1 MAFSF
6 FGKKKTEEQPAV
18 QAAGAGK
25 QVPPNAVPSAPGFA
39 SAAPGAVSKPEGL
52 VIEKQPAA
60 KPNIIFSA
68 GNAGSLKANLGKIAH
83 KAAHDVD
90 MDTSSAML
98 DESDRPGEKKSFIE
112 LSAKESKTL
121 KKNAEDEAAAKKA
134 SEKAGEKPAVEKK
147 GVAPLKVETKGE
159 EESRV
164 SHEAAATV
172 ADDAA
177 LAAPG
182 GENAEE
188 AGDEEG
194 TGKIE
199 TKEGFYIDTHPKII
213 KLPPYDQ
220 RRTLN
225 VRYPLI
231 PPYAYAHIYWDDEQ
245 NELIYSIEEPV
256 LDETERELLE
266 LVNLGLEEMINI
278 SFVRA
283 AKSHILLQYLEK
295 NVQSILV
302 ELGTKVNRKTYHKI
316 MYYVY
321 RNSVGL
327 NEIEPLLNDYYVED
341 IECNGCNF
349 PLYIVHRVYQNIK
362 STVEFKD
369 LAYMTDF
376 VEKLAQKTGRYISY
390 AKPLLDGTLPDG
402 SRVNATYTEDVTTRG
417 PTFTIRKFTK
427 EPWTP
432 VHLIKSKTVTA
443 EAFAYLWLVI
453 EHKFNMMVVGETA
466 SGKTTFLNCIVDFIP
481 PEARIC
487 SIEDTRELNL
497 AHINWLPAV
506 TRAGFGATDAAGIQF
521 GEITLFDLL
530 RESFRQN
537 PDYVIVGEI
546 RGKEAYVLF
555 QGMASGHPSFSTF
568 HAASV
573 DTVVKRL
580 ETPPINLSPS
590 LVEALDVVC
599 ICIHVKDQER
609 NVRRLKEVD
618 EIIGIE
624 QALGKANYNA
634 VFEFDPA
641 SDKII
646 FNGKPT
652 IFERIIKKTGMTYAQ
667 LKAEMDTR
675 TALLNKMV
683 EQNISNF
690 EKFNEVV
697 NNYYKDPNMVRKQFG
712 IK

>member
-1 MAFSF
+1 MVAFPF
-6 FGKKKTEEQPAV
+6 FKKKVDKTAPV
-18 QAAGAGK
+18 VAAG
-25 QVPPNAVPSAPGFA
+25 
-39 SAAPGAVSKPEGL
+39 GAVGTGSVEIKVKPEPEGPE
-52 VIEKQPAA
+52 VVVNAEQSSSSSKEEGVEGG
-60 KPNIIFSA
+60 SE
-68 GNAGSLKANLGKIAH
+68 AGSEVL
-83 KAAHDVD
+83 
-90 MDTSSAML
+90 
-98 DESDRPGEKKSFIE
+98 IE
-112 LSAKESKTL
+112 NKY
-121 KKNAEDEAAAKKA
+121 ND
-134 SEKAGEKPAVEKK
+134 
-147 GVAPLKVETKGE
+147 
-159 EESRV
+159 
-164 SHEAAATV
+164 
-172 ADDAA
+172 
-177 LAAPG
+177 
-182 GENAEE
+182 
-188 AGDEEG
+188 
-194 TGKIE
+194 
-199 TKEGFYIDTHPKII
+199 GFYIDLRPKLT

-220 RRTLN
+220 KRTIN

-231 PPYAYAHIYWDDEQ
+231 PPYAYAHLYWDKEQ
-245 NELIYSIEEPV
+245 NELIYSVEEPI
-256 LDETERELLE
+256 LDDTEKELLE
-266 LVNLGLEEMINI
+266 LINLGLEEMINI

-283 AKSHILLQYLEK
+283 SKSNLLIQYLEK

-302 ELGTKVNRKTYHKI
+302 EIGTKVSKKSYKKL

-341 IECNGCNF
+341 IECNGLNF
-349 PLYIVHRVYQNIK
+349 PLYIVHRKYQNLK
-362 STVEFKD
+362 TTVIFKD
-369 LAYMTDF
+369 KQYMTDF
-376 VEKLAQKTGRYISY
+376 IEKLAQKTGRYISY

-402 SRVNATYTEDVTTRG
+402 SRVNATYTEDITTRG

-432 VHLIKSKTVTA
+432 VHLIKSGTATA

-453 EHKFNMMVVGETA
+453 ENKFNIMVVGETA

-506 TRAGFGATDAAGIQF
+506 TRAGFGMPTVMGTKY

-599 ICIHVKDQER
+599 ICIHIKDQKR
-609 NVRRLKEVD
+609 NIRRLREVD
-618 EIIGIE
+618 EVLEVE
-624 QALGKANYNA
+624 QALGQAKYNS
-634 VFEFDPA
+634 VFELDPA
-641 SDKII
+641 SDKILLK
-646 FNGKPT
+646 NKPT
-652 IFERIIKKTGMTYAQ
+652 IFEQITKRTGMTEEQ
-667 LKAEMDTR
+667 ITAEMKQR
-675 TALLNKMV
+675 AILLQKMADKNIASFQEFNK
-683 EQNISNF
+683 
-690 EKFNEVV
+690 VV
-697 NNYYKDPNMVRKQFG
+697 NDYYKDPESVLKRFDMK
-712 IK
+712 

>member
-1 MAFSF
+1 MAFPF
-6 FGKKKTEEQPAV
+6 FRKKEEAPKAPIAQAAAAASTVSSAGASGTASDEKLVIDSKDRPKNTGVVFTGGKPDMGGDERQKMAATASVAERAKETSAKMGVPTDAAELKKEDKTLMGAKIPGPDKSAASGNGPEKGGIVDSDVVAPKPTEE
-18 QAAGAGK
+18 
-25 QVPPNAVPSAPGFA
+25 VP
-39 SAAPGAVSKPEGL
+39 
-52 VIEKQPAA
+52 
-60 KPNIIFSA
+60 
-68 GNAGSLKANLGKIAH
+68 
-83 KAAHDVD
+83 
-90 MDTSSAML
+90 
-98 DESDRPGEKKSFIE
+98 
-112 LSAKESKTL
+112 
-121 KKNAEDEAAAKKA
+121 
-134 SEKAGEKPAVEKK
+134 
-147 GVAPLKVETKGE
+147 VET
-159 EESRV
+159 
-164 SHEAAATV
+164 
-172 ADDAA
+172 
-177 LAAPG
+177 
-182 GENAEE
+182 
-188 AGDEEG
+188 EG
-194 TGKIE
+194 
-199 TKEGFYIDTHPKII
+199 GFYIDLRPKII
-213 KLPPYDQ
+213 NLPPYEEK
-220 RRTLN
+220 RTIN

-231 PPYAYAHIYWDDEQ
+231 PPYAYCHIYWDDEQ
-245 NELIYSIEEPV
+245 NELIYAIEEPV
-256 LDETERELLE
+256 LDDTEKELLE
-266 LVNLGLEEMINI
+266 LINLGLEEMINI

-283 AKSHILLQYLEK
+283 AKSNILIQYLEK
-295 NVQSILV
+295 NVQSILI
-302 ELGTKVNRKTYHKI
+302 ELGAKVSKKTYNKL

-341 IECNGCNF
+341 IECNGLNF
-349 PLYIVHRVYQNIK
+349 PIYIVHRKYQNLK
-362 STVEFKD
+362 TTVEFKD
-369 LAYMTDF
+369 ATYMTDF
-376 VEKLAQKTGRYISY
+376 IEKLAQKTGRYISY

-402 SRVNATYTEDVTTRG
+402 SRVNATYTEDITTRG

-432 VHLIKSKTVTA
+432 IHLIQSNTVTA
-443 EAFAYLWLVI
+443 EAFAYLWMVI
-453 EHKFNMMVVGETA
+453 ENKFNLMVVGETA

-506 TRAGFGATDAAGIQF
+506 TRAGFGMPTVLGTQY

-599 ICIHVKDQER
+599 ICVHIKDQDR

-618 EIIGIE
+618 EIQEIE

-634 VFEFDPA
+634 VFNWDPVK
-641 SDKII
+641 DVIK
-646 FNGKPT
+646 FNGKPS
-652 IFERIIKKTGMTYAQ
+652 IFDKITKRTGMTNEQ
-667 LKAEMDTR
+667 LMTEMKR
-675 TALLNKMV
+675 RAAVLNAMV
-683 EQNISNF
+683 KQNIARF
-690 EKFNEVV
+690 ADFNKVI
-697 NNYYKDPNMVRKQFG
+697 NDYYKNPQAVLKRFN